1 MNEHKMMGGFQQRIQ
16 GLNTSKLFAGFMMIF
31 MNIGSRFVTI
41 KLSKSQEAYIRNNI
55 ARELLIF
62 SICWMGTKDLI
73 TSILLTAAFYILAEY
88 ILHEE
93 SKFCILPEKYKKY
106 HMMFDMDGDGK
117 VTKDEIK
124 QAMDILDRAKKQNVY
139 KHHS

>member
-1 MNEHKMMGGFQQRIQ
+1 MSEMTGGFRARVNV
-16 GLNTSKLFAGFMMIF
+16 LNTSKLFAGVMMIL
-31 MNIGSRFVTI
+31 MNIGSRYVTI
-41 KLSKSQEAYIRNNI
+41 KLSKSQEAYVRNNI

-73 TSILLTAAFYILAEY
+73 ISIVLTAAFYILAEY
-88 ILHEE
+88 ILHED
-93 SKFCILPEKYKKY
+93 SRFCVLPEKYKKY

-124 QAMDILDRAKKQNVY
+124 QAMDILDRAKKQKLY